1 MATSLEKIRNIGI
14 TAHIDAGK
22 TTTTERILHYTG
34 VSHKIGEV
42 HDGNTTTD
50 YMDQERER
58 GITITS
64 AAVTCEWK
72 DHRINIIDTPGH
84 IDFNIEVNRSLRV
97 LDGAV
102 FIIEG
107 VAGVQ
112 PQSETNWRLADR
124 YNVPRIIFINKLDRT
139 GADFY
144 RAFATLKDKLDIVAL
159 PLQLPIGIED
169 KFVGVV
175 DLIEMKAIVWE
186 GGDLGAKFHDEPI
199 PADLEE
205 QAKEYR
211 QLLLDT
217 AVGVDDKAM
226 EEYFENGDVSIETLK
241 RCIKIGT
248 ISGAFRPVLCGTAFK
263 NKGVQPLL
271 DAVLDYL
278 PSPIDVPGISVAAE
292 EGEEDGEFS
301 DRRRIKADPNAP
313 FAGLAFKII
322 NDKYGALTFVRVY
335 AGTLKS
341 GDTVMNTTKD
351 SRERIGRMFQMH
363 ADKRAE
369 IKEVSAG
376 DIAAFVGLKDTG
388 TGDTLASSEDPVVL
402 ERMAFPVPVIDIS
415 VEPKTKE
422 AVEKMTLGL
431 QKLAGED
438 PSLRLKTDQ
447 ESGQTILSGMGE
459 LHLEIIID
467 RLRREYGVDCN
478 IGAPQVAYRETITKP
493 HTEIYTHKKQSGGSG
508 QYAEVKVIFEPAER
522 NAGISFENKV
532 VGGSVPKEYIPAVE
546 KGIRVQAD
554 TGVLAGFPTVDFK
567 YSLVDGKY
575 HDVDSSALAF
585 EIAAK
590 ACFREGMK
598 KAGPIILEPIMD
610 VEVTTPQD
618 HVGDCV
624 GDLNR
629 RRGMIQSQDSSG
641 STILV
646 RAHVPL
652 KEMFGYISD
661 LRSMTKGRA
670 SFTMQFHHYD
680 PVPRNVADEIMKK
693 SAYRRRRRGALPPRP
708 PPRASPWTPLPR
720 KKGEA
725 ILCIALFFLERSVF
739 DHSQAYRTSKVG
751 VCRCVMCS

>member
-1 MATSLEKIRNIGI
+1 VTDTPLDKIRNIGI

-22 TTTTERILHYTG
+22 TTTTERILYYTG
-34 VSHKIGEV
+34 ESHKIGEV

-64 AAVTCEWK
+64 AAVTCNWK
-72 DHRINIIDTPGH
+72 DTRINIIDTPGH

-144 RAFATLKDKLDIVAL
+144 RAFDTLKEKLDIVAL

-169 KFVGVV
+169 KFLGVV
-175 DLIEMKAIVWE
+175 DLIEMKAIIWE
-186 GGDLGAKFHDEPI
+186 GGELGAKYHDEPI
-199 PADLEE
+199 PADL
-205 QAKEYR
+205 ADKAAEYR
-211 QLLLDT
+211 QELLDT
-217 AVGVDDKAM
+217 ALSVDEKAM

-241 RCIKIGT
+241 RCIKRGT
-248 ISGAFRPVLCGTAFK
+248 IDGTFRPVLCGTAFK

-271 DAVLDYL
+271 DAVIDYL
-278 PSPIDVPGISVAAE
+278 PSPVDVPGIAVALD
-292 EGEEDGEFS
+292 EGVDENEHP
-301 DRRRIKADPNAP
+301 DRRRIPANPKAP

-322 NDKYGALTFVRVY
+322 NDKYGTLTFVRVY
-335 AGTLKS
+335 AGTLKT

-351 SRERIGRMFQMH
+351 HKERIGRMFQMH

-369 IKEVSAG
+369 IKEVGAG

-388 TGDTLASSEDPVVL
+388 TGDTLASSDDPVIL

-415 VEPKTKE
+415 VEPRTKE

-447 ESGQTILSGMGE
+447 ETGQTILSGMGE

-478 IGAPQVAYRETITKP
+478 IGAPQVAYRETISKAW
-493 HTEIYTHKKQSGGSG
+493 TETYTHKKQSGGSG
-508 QYAEVKVIFEPAER
+508 QYAEVKIIFEPTER
-522 NAGISFENKV
+522 NSGVLFENKV

-546 KGIRVQAD
+546 KGIKVQAD

-567 YSLVDGKY
+567 YTLVDGKY

-598 KAGPIILEPIMD
+598 KASPIILEPIMD
-610 VEVTTPQD
+610 VEITTPQD
-618 HVGDCV
+618 HVGDVV

-629 RRGMIQSQDSSG
+629 RRGQIQNQESSG
-641 STILV
+641 STIIV
-646 RAHVPL
+646 RAQAPL
-652 KEMFGYISD
+652 KEMFGYISH

-680 PVPRNVADEIMKK
+680 PVPRNIADEIMAK
-693 SAYRRRRRGALPPRP
+693 SA
-708 PPRASPWTPLPR
+708 
-720 KKGEA
+720 
-725 ILCIALFFLERSVF
+725 
-739 DHSQAYRTSKVG
+739 
-751 VCRCVMCS
+751 

>member
-1 MATSLEKIRNIGI
+1 MSSMSLDKIRNIGI

-22 TTTTERILHYTG
+22 TTTTERILYYTG

-50 YMDQERER
+50 YMEQERER

-64 AAVTCEWK
+64 AAVTCEWQN
-72 DHRINIIDTPGH
+72 HRINIIDTPGH

-97 LDGAV
+97 LDGAI

-144 RAFATLKDKLDIVAL
+144 RAFATLKEKLDIVAL

-169 KFVGVV
+169 QFLGVV
-175 DLIEMKAIVWE
+175 DLVEMKAIIWE
-186 GGDLGAKFHDEPI
+186 GGELGAKYHYEDI
-199 PADLEE
+199 PEDLKAAAAEH
-205 QAKEYR
+205 R
-211 QLLLDT
+211 QTLLDT
-217 AVGVDDKAM
+217 AVSVDEKAM
-226 EEYFENGDVSIETLK
+226 EESFENGDVTIETLK
-241 RCIKIGT
+241 RCIKRGT
-248 ISGAFRPVLCGTAFK
+248 IDGDFRPVLCGTAFK

-271 DAVLDYL
+271 DAVIDYL
-278 PSPIDVPGISVAAE
+278 PSPIDVPGIAVALD
-292 EGEEDGEFS
+292 EGVDESEHPE
-301 DRRRIKADPNAP
+301 RRRIKADPKAP

-322 NDKYGALTFVRVY
+322 NDKFGTLTFVRVY

-351 SRERIGRMFQMH
+351 HRERIGRMFQMH
-363 ADKRAE
+363 ADKREA
-369 IKEVSAG
+369 ITEVEAG

-388 TGDTLASSEDPVVL
+388 TGDTLASADRPVIL

-415 VEPKTKE
+415 VEPRTKE

-438 PSLRLKTDQ
+438 PSLRLRTDQ
-447 ESGQTILSGMGE
+447 ETGQTILSGMGE

-467 RLRREYGVDCN
+467 RLRREYGVEAN
-478 IGAPQVAYRETITKP
+478 IGAPQVAYRETISKA
-493 HTEIYTHKKQSGGSG
+493 HTETYTHKKQSGGSG
-508 QYAEVKVIFEPAER
+508 QYAEVKINFEPLER
-522 NAGISFENKV
+522 NSGVVFENKV
-532 VGGSVPKEYIPAVE
+532 VGGTVPKEYIPAVE

-567 YSLVDGKY
+567 YVLVDGKY

-610 VEVTTPQD
+610 VEITTPQD
-618 HVGDCV
+618 HVGDVV

-629 RRGMIQSQDSSG
+629 RRGTIQNQESSG
-641 STILV
+641 STVIV

-670 SFTMQFHHYD
+670 SFTMQFNHYE
-680 PVPRNVADEIMKK
+680 PVPRNIAEEIMAKT
-693 SAYRRRRRGALPPRP
+693 A
-708 PPRASPWTPLPR
+708 
-720 KKGEA
+720 
-725 ILCIALFFLERSVF
+725 
-739 DHSQAYRTSKVG
+739 
-751 VCRCVMCS
+751 

>member
-1 MATSLEKIRNIGI
+1 VSTMPLDRIRNIGI

-22 TTTTERILHYTG
+22 TTTTERILYYTG

-64 AAVTCEWK
+64 AAVTCQWK
-72 DHRINIIDTPGH
+72 DNRINIIDTPGH

-124 YNVPRIIFINKLDRT
+124 YKVPRIIFINKLDRT
-139 GADFY
+139 GADFF
-144 RAFATLKDKLDIVAL
+144 RAFATLKEKLDIVAL
-159 PLQLPIGIED
+159 PLQLPVGTED
-169 KFVGVV
+169 QFLGVV
-175 DLIEMKAIVWE
+175 DLVEMKAIIWE
-186 GGDLGAKFHDEPI
+186 GGELGAKYHYEDI
-199 PADLEE
+199 PADMAELAAEH
-205 QAKEYR
+205 R
-211 QLLLDT
+211 QTLLDT
-217 AVGVDDKAM
+217 ALSVDEQAM
-226 EEYFENGDVSIETLK
+226 EEYFDKGDVAIETLK
-241 RCIKIGT
+241 RCIKRGT
-248 ISGAFRPVLCGTAFK
+248 IDGTFRPVLCGTAFK

-271 DAVLDYL
+271 DAVIDYL
-278 PSPIDVPGISVAAE
+278 PSPIDVPGIAVALE
-292 EGEEDGEFS
+292 EGEEDG
-301 DRRRIKADPNAP
+301 DNPNRRRIPADPKAP

-322 NDKYGALTFVRVY
+322 NDKYGTLTFVRVY

-341 GDTVMNTTKD
+341 GDTVQNTTKGH
-351 SRERIGRMFQMH
+351 RERIGRMFQMH

-369 IKEVSAG
+369 IKEVEAG

-388 TGDTLASSEDPVVL
+388 TGDTLASSDDPIVL

-415 VEPKTKE
+415 VEPRTKE

-438 PSLRLKTDQ
+438 PSLRLRTDQ
-447 ESGQTILSGMGE
+447 ETGQTILSGMGE

-478 IGAPQVAYRETITKP
+478 IGAPQVAYRETISRSY
-493 HTEIYTHKKQSGGSG
+493 TETYTHKKQTGGSG
-508 QYAEVKVIFEPAER
+508 QYAEVKIVFEPMER
-522 NAGISFENKV
+522 NAGIVFENKV
-532 VGGSVPKEYIPAVE
+532 VGGSVPREYIPAVE

-567 YSLVDGKY
+567 YTLIDGKY

-590 ACFREGMK
+590 AAFREGMK
-598 KAGPIILEPIMD
+598 SAGPIILEPIMD

-618 HVGDCV
+618 HVGDVV

-629 RRGMIQSQDSSG
+629 RRGMIQNQESSG
-641 STILV
+641 STVIV

-652 KEMFGYISD
+652 KEMFGYISH

-680 PVPRNVADEIMKK
+680 PVPRNIADEIMAK
-693 SAYRRRRRGALPPRP
+693 SA
-708 PPRASPWTPLPR
+708 
-720 KKGEA
+720 
-725 ILCIALFFLERSVF
+725 
-739 DHSQAYRTSKVG
+739 
-751 VCRCVMCS
+751 

>member
-1 MATSLEKIRNIGI
+1 MSANPLALIRNIGI

-22 TTTTERILHYTG
+22 TTTTERILYYTG
-34 VSHKIGEV
+34 MSHRIGEV

-144 RAFATLKDKLDIVAL
+144 RAFDTLKEKLDIIAL
-159 PLQLPIGIED
+159 PLQLPIGEED
-169 KFVGVV
+169 KFIGII

-186 GGDLGAKFHDEPI
+186 GGELGAKFHDEPI
-199 PADLEE
+199 PAELADK
-205 QAKEYR
+205 AADYR

-217 AVGVDDKAM
+217 ALSVDDAGM
-226 EEYFENGDVSIETLK
+226 EEYFEKGDVEVATLK
-241 RCIKIGT
+241 RAIKTGT

-278 PSPIDVPGISVAAE
+278 PSPIDVPGIAVAAE
-292 EGEEDGEFS
+292 EGQDEQDLTG
-301 DRRRIKADPNAP
+301 RRRIKADPTAP
-313 FAGLAFKII
+313 FSGLAFKII

-335 AGTLKS
+335 SGTLKS
-341 GDTVMNTTKD
+341 GDTVLNTT
-351 SRERIGRMFQMH
+351 REGKERVGRMFQMH

-369 IKEVSAG
+369 IKEVHAG

-388 TGDTLASSEDPVVL
+388 TGDTLASADDPVVL

-415 VEPKTKE
+415 VEPKTKDS
-422 AVEKMTLGL
+422 VEKMTLGL

-467 RLRREYGVDCN
+467 RLRREYGVEAN
-478 IGAPQVAYRETITKP
+478 IGAPQVAYRETISKP
-493 HTEIYTHKKQSGGSG
+493 HTEVYTHKKQSGGSG
-508 QYAEVKVIFEPAER
+508 QYAEVKIIFEPLDR
-522 NAGISFENKV
+522 NGGVVFENKV

-546 KGIRVQAD
+546 KGIRMQCE
-554 TGVLAGFPTVDFK
+554 TGVLAGFQTVDFK
-567 YSLVDGKY
+567 YTLVDGKY

-590 ACFREGMK
+590 ACFRDGMK
-598 KAGPIILEPIMD
+598 KASPIILEPIMD
-610 VEVTTPQD
+610 VEVTTPND
-618 HVGDCV
+618 HVGDVV

-629 RRGMIQSQDSSG
+629 RRGQIQTQETAG
-641 STILV
+641 STIMV

-680 PVPRNVADEIMKK
+680 PVPRNIADEIMAK
-693 SAYRRRRRGALPPRP
+693 SA
-708 PPRASPWTPLPR
+708 
-720 KKGEA
+720 
-725 ILCIALFFLERSVF
+725 
-739 DHSQAYRTSKVG
+739 
-751 VCRCVMCS
+751 

>member
-1 MATSLEKIRNIGI
+1 VTSLDKIRNIGI

-22 TTTTERILHYTG
+22 TTTTERILYYTG
-34 VSHKIGEV
+34 MSHRIGEV

-72 DHRINIIDTPGH
+72 EHQINIIDTPGH

-139 GADFY
+139 GADFF
-144 RAFATLKDKLDIVAL
+144 RAFDTLKEKLDIIAV

-169 KFVGVV
+169 KFIGVV
-175 DLIEMKAIVWE
+175 DLVEMKAIVWE
-186 GGDLGAKFHDEPI
+186 GGELGALYHDEPI
-199 PADLEE
+199 PEDLAA
-205 QAKEYR
+205 QAAEYR

-217 AVGVDDKAM
+217 ALSVDTEAM
-226 EEYFENGDVSIETLK
+226 EEYFEKGDVDVATLK
-241 RCIKIGT
+241 RCIKAGT

-278 PSPIDVPGISVAAE
+278 PSPIDVPGIKVAAE
-292 EGEEDGEFS
+292 EGEDETAS
-301 DRRRIKADPNAP
+301 ANRRVIRADPNGK

-322 NDKYGALTFVRVY
+322 NDKYGTLTFVRVY

-341 GDTVMNTTKD
+341 GDTVQNTTKD
-351 SRERIGRMFQMH
+351 HRERIGRMFQMH
-363 ADKRAE
+363 ADKRQ
-369 IKEVSAG
+369 EVKQVTAG
-376 DIAAFVGLKDTG
+376 DIVAFVGLKDTG
-388 TGDTLASSEDPVVL
+388 TGDTLASADDPVIL

-415 VEPKTKE
+415 VEPRTKE

-431 QKLAGED
+431 QKLASED
-438 PSLRLKTDQ
+438 PSLRLRSDQ

-467 RLRREYGVDCN
+467 RLRREYGVEAN
-478 IGAPQVAYRETITKP
+478 IGAPQVAYRETISKT
-493 HTEIYTHKKQSGGSG
+493 HTEIYTHKKQTGGSG
-508 QYAEVKVIFEPAER
+508 QYAEVKITFSPMER
-522 NAGISFENKV
+522 NGGVVFENSV
-532 VGGSVPKEYIPAVE
+532 AGGSVPREYIPAVE
-546 KGIRVQAD
+546 KGIRVQAE

-567 YSLVDGKY
+567 YTLTDGKY

-598 KAGPIILEPIMD
+598 KASPIILEPIMD

-618 HVGDCV
+618 HVGDVV

-629 RRGMIQSQDSSG
+629 RRGMIQNQDSSG
-641 STILV
+641 STIIV

-680 PVPRNVADEIMKK
+680 PVPRNIADEIMAK
-693 SAYRRRRRGALPPRP
+693 SA
-708 PPRASPWTPLPR
+708 
-720 KKGEA
+720 
-725 ILCIALFFLERSVF
+725 
-739 DHSQAYRTSKVG
+739 
-751 VCRCVMCS
+751 

>member
-1 MATSLEKIRNIGI
+1 LY
-14 TAHIDAGK
+14 
-22 TTTTERILHYTG
+22 YTG

-72 DHRINIIDTPGH
+72 DTRINIIDTPGH

-97 LDGAV
+97 LDGAI

-124 YNVPRIIFINKLDRT
+124 YNVPRVIFINKLDRT

-144 RAFATLKDKLDIVAL
+144 RAYDTLKEKLDIVAL
-159 PLQLPIGIED
+159 ALQLPIGVED
-169 KFVGVV
+169 QFLGVV
-175 DLIEMKAIVWE
+175 DLVEMKAIIWE
-186 GGDLGAKFHDEPI
+186 GGELGAKYHYEDI
-199 PADLEE
+199 PADM
-205 QAKEYR
+205 ADKVAEYR
-211 QLLLDT
+211 QTLLDT
-217 AVGVDDKAM
+217 ALSVDEQAM
-226 EEYFENGDVSIETLK
+226 EEYFDKGDVSIETMK
-241 RCIKIGT
+241 RCIKRGT
-248 ISGAFRPVLCGTAFK
+248 IDGTFRPVLCGTAFK

-271 DAVLDYL
+271 DAVIDYL
-278 PSPIDVPGISVAAE
+278 PSPIDVPGIAVAVE
-292 EGEEDGEFS
+292 EGDDETTIAN
-301 DRRRIKADPNAP
+301 RRRIKADPNAP

-322 NDKYGALTFVRVY
+322 NDKFGALTFVRVY

-341 GDTVMNTTKD
+341 GDTVMNTTKGH
-351 SRERIGRMFQMH
+351 RERIGRMFQMH
-363 ADKRAE
+363 ADKREA
-369 IKEVSAG
+369 ITEVEAG

-388 TGDTLASSEDPVVL
+388 TGDTLASADDQVVL

-415 VEPKTKE
+415 VEPRTKE

-447 ESGQTILSGMGE
+447 ETGQTILSGMGE

-467 RLRREYGVDCN
+467 RLRREYGVDCD
-478 IGAPQVAYRETITKP
+478 IGAPQVAYRETISKT
-493 HTEIYTHKKQSGGSG
+493 HTETYTHKKQSGGSG
-508 QYAEVKVIFEPAER
+508 QYAEVKIIFTPQER
-522 NAGISFENKV
+522 NGGVLFENKV

-546 KGIRVQAD
+546 KGIKVQAD

-567 YSLVDGKY
+567 YTLVDGKY

-598 KAGPIILEPIMD
+598 LAGPIILEPIMD

-618 HVGDCV
+618 HVGDVV

-629 RRGMIQSQDSSG
+629 RRGQIQNQESSG
-641 STILV
+641 STVIV
-646 RAHVPL
+646 RAHAPL
-652 KEMFGYISD
+652 KEMFGYISH

-680 PVPRNVADEIMKK
+680 PVPRNVAEEIMKK
-693 SAYRRRRRGALPPRP
+693 SA
-708 PPRASPWTPLPR
+708 
-720 KKGEA
+720 
-725 ILCIALFFLERSVF
+725 
-739 DHSQAYRTSKVG
+739 
-751 VCRCVMCS
+751 

>member
-1 MATSLEKIRNIGI
+1 MSVTPLDRIRNIGI

-22 TTTTERILHYTG
+22 TTTTERILYYTG
-34 VSHKIGEV
+34 ESHKIGEV

-50 YMDQERER
+50 YMEQERER

-64 AAVTCEWK
+64 AAVTCQWK
-72 DHRINIIDTPGH
+72 ENRINIIDTPGH

-124 YNVPRIIFINKLDRT
+124 YKVPRIIFINKLDRT

-144 RAFATLKDKLDIVAL
+144 RAFATLKEKLDIVAL
-159 PLQLPIGIED
+159 PLQLPIGVED
-169 KFVGVV
+169 GFLGVV
-175 DLIEMKAIVWE
+175 DLVEMKAIIWE
-186 GGDLGAKFHDEPI
+186 GGELGAKYHYEDI
-199 PADLEE
+199 PEDMAELVAEH
-205 QAKEYR
+205 R
-211 QLLLDT
+211 QTLLDT
-217 AVGVDDKAM
+217 ALSVDNAAM
-226 EEYFENGDVSIETLK
+226 EEYFDKGDVAIETLK
-241 RCIKIGT
+241 RSIKRGT
-248 ISGAFRPVLCGTAFK
+248 IDGAFRPVLCGTAFK

-271 DAVLDYL
+271 DAVIDYL
-278 PSPIDVPGISVAAE
+278 PSPIDVPGIAVALE
-292 EGEEDGEFS
+292 EGEEDG
-301 DRRRIKADPNAP
+301 DNPNRRRIPADPKAP

-322 NDKYGALTFVRVY
+322 NDKYGTLTFVRVY

-341 GDTVMNTTKD
+341 GDMVMNTTKGH
-351 SRERIGRMFQMH
+351 RERIGRMFQMH

-369 IKEVSAG
+369 IKEVEAG

-388 TGDTLASSEDPVVL
+388 TGDTLASADDPVIL

-415 VEPKTKE
+415 VEPRTKE

-438 PSLRLKTDQ
+438 PSLRLRTDQ
-447 ESGQTILSGMGE
+447 ETGQTILSGMGE

-478 IGAPQVAYRETITKP
+478 IGAPQVAYRETISKT
-493 HTEIYTHKKQSGGSG
+493 HTETYTHKKQSGGSG
-508 QYAEVKVIFEPAER
+508 QYAEVKIIFEPLER
-522 NAGISFENKV
+522 NAGIVFENKV

-567 YSLVDGKY
+567 YTLIDGKY
-575 HDVDSSALAF
+575 HDVNLSALAF

-590 ACFREGMK
+590 ACFRDGMK
-598 KAGPIILEPIMD
+598 NATPIILEPIMD

-618 HVGDCV
+618 HVGDVV

-629 RRGMIQSQDSSG
+629 RRGMIQNQESSG
-641 STILV
+641 STVIV

-652 KEMFGYISD
+652 KEMFGYISH

-693 SAYRRRRRGALPPRP
+693 SA
-708 PPRASPWTPLPR
+708 
-720 KKGEA
+720 
-725 ILCIALFFLERSVF
+725 
-739 DHSQAYRTSKVG
+739 
-751 VCRCVMCS
+751 

>member
-1 MATSLEKIRNIGI
+1 VSVTPLDRIRNIGI

-22 TTTTERILHYTG
+22 TTTTERILYYTG

-50 YMDQERER
+50 YMEQERER

-72 DHRINIIDTPGH
+72 DVRINIIDTPGH

-97 LDGAV
+97 LDGAI

-144 RAFATLKDKLDIVAL
+144 RAFDTLKEKLDIVAL
-159 PLQLPIGIED
+159 PLQLPIGMED
-169 KFVGVV
+169 QFLGVV
-175 DLIEMKAIVWE
+175 DLVEMKAIIWE
-186 GGDLGAKFHDEPI
+186 GGELGAKYHYEDI
-199 PADLEE
+199 PADLADKAAEH
-205 QAKEYR
+205 R
-211 QLLLDT
+211 QTLLDT
-217 AVGVDDKAM
+217 ALSVDEQAM
-226 EEYFENGDVSIETLK
+226 EEYFDKGDVSIETMK
-241 RCIKIGT
+241 RCIKRGT
-248 ISGAFRPVLCGTAFK
+248 IDGTFRPVLCGTAFK

-271 DAVLDYL
+271 DAVIDYL
-278 PSPIDVPGISVAAE
+278 PSPIDVAGIAVAVE
-292 EGEEDGEFS
+292 EGDDETTIAN
-301 DRRRIKADPNAP
+301 RRRIKADPKAP

-322 NDKYGALTFVRVY
+322 NDKFGALTFVRVY

-341 GDTVMNTTKD
+341 GDTVMNTTKGH
-351 SRERIGRMFQMH
+351 RERIGRMFQMH
-363 ADKRAE
+363 ADKREA
-369 IKEVSAG
+369 ITEVEAG

-388 TGDTLASSEDPVVL
+388 TGDTLASADDQVIL

-415 VEPKTKE
+415 VEPRTKE

-447 ESGQTILSGMGE
+447 ETGQTILSGMGE

-467 RLRREYGVDCN
+467 RLRREYGVDCD
-478 IGAPQVAYRETITKP
+478 IGAPQVAYRETISKT

-508 QYAEVKVIFEPAER
+508 QYAEVKIIFAPQER
-522 NAGISFENKV
+522 NAGVLFENKV

-546 KGIRVQAD
+546 KGIKVQAD

-567 YSLVDGKY
+567 YTLVDGKY

-598 KAGPIILEPIMD
+598 LAGPIILEPIMD

-618 HVGDCV
+618 HVGDVV

-629 RRGMIQSQDSSG
+629 RRGQIQNQESSG
-641 STILV
+641 STVIV
-646 RAHVPL
+646 RAHAPL
-652 KEMFGYISD
+652 KEMFGYISH

-680 PVPRNVADEIMKK
+680 PVPRNVAEEIMKK
-693 SAYRRRRRGALPPRP
+693 SA
-708 PPRASPWTPLPR
+708 
-720 KKGEA
+720 
-725 ILCIALFFLERSVF
+725 
-739 DHSQAYRTSKVG
+739 
-751 VCRCVMCS
+751 

>member
-1 MATSLEKIRNIGI
+1 MTDTPLDRIRNIGI

-22 TTTTERILHYTG
+22 TTTTERILYYTG

-72 DHRINIIDTPGH
+72 DTRINIIDTPGH

-124 YNVPRIIFINKLDRT
+124 YKVPRIIFINKLDRT

-144 RAFATLKDKLDIVAL
+144 RAFATLKEKLDIVAL

-169 KFVGVV
+169 KFLGVV
-175 DLIEMKAIVWE
+175 DLVEMKAIIWE
-186 GGDLGAKFHDEPI
+186 GGELGAKFHDEPI
-199 PADLEE
+199 PEDMLEM
-205 QAKEYR
+205 AKEHR
-211 QLLLDT
+211 QTLLDT
-217 AVGVDDKAM
+217 ALAVDDAGM
-226 EEYFENGDVSIETLK
+226 EEYFEHGDVSVETLK
-241 RCIKIGT
+241 RAIKRGSIDGT
-248 ISGAFRPVLCGTAFK
+248 FRPVLCGTAFK

-271 DAVLDYL
+271 DAVIDYL
-278 PSPIDVPGISVAAE
+278 PSPVDVPGIAVALD
-292 EGEEDGEFS
+292 EGVDENEHP
-301 DRRRIKADPNAP
+301 DRRRIPANPKAP

-322 NDKYGALTFVRVY
+322 NDKYGTLTFVRVY
-335 AGTLKS
+335 AGTLKT

-351 SRERIGRMFQMH
+351 HKERIGRMFQMH

-369 IKEVSAG
+369 IKEVGAG

-388 TGDTLASSEDPVVL
+388 TGDTLASSDDPVIL

-415 VEPKTKE
+415 VEPRTKE

-447 ESGQTILSGMGE
+447 ETGQTILSGMGE

-478 IGAPQVAYRETITKP
+478 IGAPQVAYRETISKAW
-493 HTEIYTHKKQSGGSG
+493 TETYTHKKQSGGSG
-508 QYAEVKVIFEPAER
+508 QYAEVKIIFEPVER
-522 NAGISFENKV
+522 NAGVSFENKV

-567 YSLVDGKY
+567 YTLVDGKY

-598 KAGPIILEPIMD
+598 KASPIILEPIMD
-610 VEVTTPQD
+610 VEITTPQD
-618 HVGDCV
+618 HVGDVV

-629 RRGMIQSQDSSG
+629 RRGQIQNQESSG
-641 STILV
+641 STIIV
-646 RAHVPL
+646 RAQAPL
-652 KEMFGYISD
+652 KEMFGYISH

-680 PVPRNVADEIMKK
+680 PVPRNVAEEIMKK
-693 SAYRRRRRGALPPRP
+693 SA
-708 PPRASPWTPLPR
+708 
-720 KKGEA
+720 
-725 ILCIALFFLERSVF
+725 
-739 DHSQAYRTSKVG
+739 
-751 VCRCVMCS
+751 

>member
-1 MATSLEKIRNIGI
+1 VSGTPLERIRNIGI

-22 TTTTERILHYTG
+22 TTVTERILYYTG
-34 VSHKIGEV
+34 MSHKIGEV

-72 DHRINIIDTPGH
+72 EHRINIIDTPGH

-139 GADFY
+139 GGDFF
-144 RAFATLKDKLDIVAL
+144 RAFDTLKEKLDIVAL
-159 PLQLPIGIED
+159 ALQLPIGIED
-169 KFVGVV
+169 GFLGVV
-175 DLIEMKAIVWE
+175 DLVEMKAIIWE
-186 GGDLGAKFHDEPI
+186 GGELGARYRVEEI
-199 PADLEE
+199 PENLLQ

-211 QLLLDT
+211 QILLDT
-217 AVGVDDKAM
+217 ALSIDNAAM
-226 EEYFENGDVSIETLK
+226 EEYFEHGDVAIATLK
-241 RCIKIGT
+241 RCIKAGT

-278 PSPIDVPGISVAAE
+278 PSPVDVPGISIAAG
-292 EGEEDGEFS
+292 EGEVDS
-301 DRRRIKADPNAP
+301 DDNDRRRIKADAKAP

-322 NDKYGALTFVRVY
+322 NDKYGTLTFVRVY

-341 GDTVMNTTKD
+341 GDTVLNTTREH
-351 SRERIGRMFQMH
+351 RERVGRMFQMH

-369 IKEVSAG
+369 IKEVMAG

-388 TGDTLASSEDPVVL
+388 TGDTLASSDDPVVL

-415 VEPKTKE
+415 VEPKTKDS
-422 AVEKMTLGL
+422 VDKMTMGL

-438 PSLRLKTDQ
+438 PSLRLRTDQ

-467 RLRREYGVDCN
+467 RLRREYGVEAN
-478 IGAPQVAYRETITKP
+478 IGAPQVAYRETISKA
-493 HTEIYTHKKQSGGSG
+493 HTEIYTHKKQTGGSG
-508 QYAEVKVIFEPAER
+508 QYAEVKIVFAPLER
-522 NAGISFENKV
+522 NSGVVFENKV
-532 VGGSVPKEYIPAVE
+532 VGGAVPKEYIPAVE
-546 KGIRVQAD
+546 KGIKAQAD

-567 YSLVDGKY
+567 YTLIDGKY

-598 KAGPIILEPIMD
+598 KAGPIILEPVMD

-618 HVGDCV
+618 HVGDVV

-629 RRGMIQSQDSSG
+629 RRGMIQNQESAG
-641 STILV
+641 STIIV

-670 SFTMQFHHYD
+670 SFTMQFNHYE
-680 PVPRNVADEIMKK
+680 PVPRNIADDIMAK
-693 SAYRRRRRGALPPRP
+693 SA
-708 PPRASPWTPLPR
+708 
-720 KKGEA
+720 
-725 ILCIALFFLERSVF
+725 
-739 DHSQAYRTSKVG
+739 
-751 VCRCVMCS
+751 

>member
-1 MATSLEKIRNIGI
+1 MSATPLEKIRNIGI

-22 TTTTERILHYTG
+22 TTTTERILYYTG
-34 VSHKIGEV
+34 MSHKIGEV
-42 HDGNTTTD
+42 HEGTTTTD
-50 YMDQERER
+50 YMEQERER

-64 AAVTCEWK
+64 ATVTCEWNGY
-72 DHRINIIDTPGH
+72 RINIIDTPGH

-124 YNVPRIIFINKLDRT
+124 YNVPRVIFINKLDRT

-144 RAFATLKDKLDIVAL
+144 RAVGTLKERLDIVAL

-175 DLIEMKAIVWE
+175 DLVEMKGLVWE
-186 GGDLGAKFHDEPI
+186 GGELGAKYHDVPI
-199 PADLEE
+199 PPELAE
-205 QAKEYR
+205 QAREYR

-217 AVGVDDKAM
+217 ALSVDDAAM
-226 EEYFENGDVSIETLK
+226 EEYFEHGDVATATLK
-241 RCIKIGT
+241 RCIKAGT
-248 ISGAFRPVLCGTAFK
+248 IAGTFRPVLCGTAFK

-271 DAVLDYL
+271 DAVVDYL
-278 PSPIDVPGISVAAE
+278 PSPLDVPGIKVAAA
-292 EGEEDGEFS
+292 EGEDEFAE
-301 DRRRIKADPNAP
+301 RRRIKADPNAP

-322 NDKYGALTFVRVY
+322 NDKYGTLTFVRIY
-335 AGTLKS
+335 AGTLRT
-341 GDTVMNTTKD
+341 GDMVLNTTREH
-351 SRERIGRMFQMH
+351 RERIGRMFQMH

-369 IKEVSAG
+369 IKEVFAG
-376 DIAAFVGLKDTG
+376 DIAAFVGLKDTA
-388 TGDTLASSEDPVVL
+388 TGDTLASPRDPVVL

-415 VEPKTKE
+415 VEPRTKE
-422 AVEKMTLGL
+422 AIEKMTLGL

-438 PSLRLKTDQ
+438 PSLHLRTDPD
-447 ESGQTILSGMGE
+447 SGQTILSGMGE

-467 RLRREYGVDCN
+467 RLRREYGVEAN
-478 IGAPQVAYRETITKP
+478 IGEPQVAYRETISRA
-493 HTEIYTHKKQSGGSG
+493 HTETYTHRKQTGGAG
-508 QYAEVKVIFEPAER
+508 QYAEVKLAFEPVER
-522 NAGISFENKV
+522 NGGIVFENKV
-532 VGGSVPKEYIPAVE
+532 IGGAIPREYIPAVE
-546 KGIRVQAD
+546 KGIRAQAT

-567 YSLVDGKY
+567 FSLLDGKY

-590 ACFREGMK
+590 AAFRDGMK
-598 KAGPIILEPIMD
+598 KAAPIILEPIMD

-618 HVGDCV
+618 HVGDVV

-629 RRGMIQSQDSSG
+629 RRGTVQTQDSSG
-641 STILV
+641 STIIV

-680 PVPRNVADEIMKK
+680 PVPRAIADEIMAK
-693 SAYRRRRRGALPPRP
+693 SA
-708 PPRASPWTPLPR
+708 
-720 KKGEA
+720 
-725 ILCIALFFLERSVF
+725 
-739 DHSQAYRTSKVG
+739 
-751 VCRCVMCS
+751 

>member
-467 RLRREYGVDCN
+467 RLRREYGVDCT

-693 SAYRRRRRGALPPRP
+693 SA
-708 PPRASPWTPLPR
+708 
-720 KKGEA
+720 
-725 ILCIALFFLERSVF
+725 
-739 DHSQAYRTSKVG
+739 
-751 VCRCVMCS
+751 

>member
-1 MATSLEKIRNIGI
+1 VTSTQPLGLIRNIGI

-22 TTTTERILHYTG
+22 TTTTERILYYTG

-50 YMDQERER
+50 YMEQERER

-72 DHRINIIDTPGH
+72 GHRINIIDTPGH

-97 LDGAV
+97 LDGAI

-139 GADFY
+139 GADFF
-144 RAFATLKDKLDIVAL
+144 RAFDTLKEKLDIVAL
-159 PLQLPIGIED
+159 PLQLPIGIEET
-169 KFVGVV
+169 FVGVV
-175 DLIEMKAIVWE
+175 DLVEMKAIIWE
-186 GGDLGAKFHDEPI
+186 GGELGAAFHDAPI
-199 PADLEE
+199 PAELAEK
-205 QAKEYR
+205 AAAYR
-211 QLLLDT
+211 EALLDT
-217 AVGVDDKAM
+217 ALSVDTVAM
-226 EEYFENGDVSIETLK
+226 EEYFEKGDVSVETLK
-241 RCIKIGT
+241 RCIKQGA

-278 PSPIDVPGISVAAE
+278 PSPIDVPGIKVAAE
-292 EGEEDGEFS
+292 EGEEDTPEALAK
-301 DRRRIKADPNAP
+301 RRVIPANPNAP

-322 NDKYGALTFVRVY
+322 NDKYGTLTFVRVY
-335 AGTLKS
+335 SGVLKS
-341 GDTVMNTTKD
+341 GDTVMNTTKGH
-351 SRERIGRMFQMH
+351 RERIGRMFQMH

-369 IKEVSAG
+369 IKEVTAG

-388 TGDTLASSEDPVVL
+388 TGDTLAAAEDQVVL

-422 AVEKMTLGL
+422 GVEKMTLGL

-447 ESGQTILSGMGE
+447 ETGQTILSGMGE

-467 RLRREYGVDCN
+467 RLKREYGVDAN
-478 IGAPQVAYRETITKP
+478 IGAPQVAYRETISRA
-493 HTEIYTHKKQSGGSG
+493 HTETYTHKKQSGGSG
-508 QYAEVKVIFEPAER
+508 QYAEVKIIFEPQER
-522 NAGISFENKV
+522 NQGVLFENKV
-532 VGGSVPKEYIPAVE
+532 VGGAIPKEYIPAVE

-554 TGVLAGFPTVDFK
+554 TGVLAGFQTVDFK
-567 YSLVDGKY
+567 YILVDGKY

-610 VEVTTPQD
+610 VEVTTPND
-618 HVGDCV
+618 HVGDVV

-629 RRGMIQSQDSSG
+629 RRGMIQNQESSG
-641 STILV
+641 STVIV

-652 KEMFGYISD
+652 KEMFGYISH

-680 PVPRNVADEIMKK
+680 PVPRNVADEIMAK
-693 SAYRRRRRGALPPRP
+693 SA
-708 PPRASPWTPLPR
+708 
-720 KKGEA
+720 
-725 ILCIALFFLERSVF
+725 
-739 DHSQAYRTSKVG
+739 
-751 VCRCVMCS
+751 

>member
-1 MATSLEKIRNIGI
+1 MSDTVPNPLARLRNIGI

-22 TTTTERILHYTG
+22 TTTTERILYYTG
-34 VSHKIGEV
+34 VSHRIGEV

-50 YMDQERER
+50 YMEQERER

-144 RAFATLKDKLDIVAL
+144 RAFDTLKEKLDIIAL

-169 KFVGVV
+169 QFIGVV
-175 DLIEMKAIVWE
+175 DLVEMKAIVWE
-186 GGDLGAKFHDEPI
+186 GGELGAKFHDEEI
-199 PADLEE
+199 PADMAEKAAE
-205 QAKEYR
+205 AR
-211 QLLLDT
+211 VLLLDT
-217 AVGVDDKAM
+217 ALSVDTVAM
-226 EEYFENGDVSIETLK
+226 EEYFDKGDVSVETLK
-241 RCIKIGT
+241 RCIKLGT

-271 DAVLDYL
+271 DGVLDYL
-278 PSPIDVPGISVAAE
+278 PSPIDVPGIKVAAE
-292 EGEEDGEFS
+292 EDDAPDKVMRVIPANS
-301 DRRRIKADPNAP
+301 SAP

-322 NDKYGALTFVRVY
+322 NDKYGTLTFVRVY

-351 SRERIGRMFQMH
+351 HKERIGRMFQMH

-369 IKEVSAG
+369 IKEVHAG

-388 TGDTLASSEDPVVL
+388 TGDTLASADDPVIL
-402 ERMAFPVPVIDIS
+402 ERMSFPIPVIDIS
-415 VEPKTKE
+415 VEPKTKDG
-422 AVEKMTLGL
+422 VEKMTLGL

-467 RLRREYGVDCN
+467 RLRREYGVEAN
-478 IGAPQVAYRETITKP
+478 IGAPQVAYRETISKS
-493 HTEIYTHKKQSGGSG
+493 HTETYTHKKQTGGSG
-508 QYAEVKVIFEPAER
+508 QYAEVKILFEPQER
-522 NAGISFENKV
+522 NAGVLFENKV
-532 VGGSVPKEYIPAVE
+532 VGGTVPKEYIPAVE
-546 KGIRVQAD
+546 KGIRNQAD

-598 KAGPIILEPIMD
+598 RAAPIILEPIME

-618 HVGDCV
+618 HVGDVV

-629 RRGMIQSQDSSG
+629 RRGTIQSQESSG
-641 STILV
+641 STVIV
-646 RAHVPL
+646 RGHVPL
-652 KEMFGYISD
+652 KEMFGYINQ
-661 LRSMTKGRA
+661 LRGMTKGRA

-680 PVPRNVADEIMKK
+680 PVPRNIADEIMAK
-693 SAYRRRRRGALPPRP
+693 SA
-708 PPRASPWTPLPR
+708 
-720 KKGEA
+720 
-725 ILCIALFFLERSVF
+725 
-739 DHSQAYRTSKVG
+739 
-751 VCRCVMCS
+751 

>member
-1 MATSLEKIRNIGI
+1 MEAFPVSATLSGTAALANIRNIGI

-22 TTTTERILHYTG
+22 TTTTERILYYTG
-34 VSHKIGEV
+34 QSHRIGEV

-50 YMDQERER
+50 YMEQEKER

-64 AAVTCEWK
+64 AAVTCEW
-72 DHRINIIDTPGH
+72 DGYRINIIDTPGH

-144 RAFATLKDKLDIVAL
+144 RAFDTLKEKLDIIAL

-169 KFVGVV
+169 TFIGVV
-175 DLIEMKAIVWE
+175 DLVEMKAIVWE
-186 GGDLGAKFHDEPI
+186 GGELGAKFHDAPI
-199 PADLEE
+199 PDDLKEK
-205 QAKEYR
+205 AAEYR

-217 AVGVDDKAM
+217 ALSVDDAGM
-226 EEYFENGDVSIETLK
+226 EEYFEKGDVSVETLK
-241 RCIKIGT
+241 RAIKTGT

-271 DAVLDYL
+271 DGVVDYL
-278 PSPIDVPGISVAAE
+278 PSPIDVPGIAVAAE
-292 EGEEDGEFS
+292 EGDAEDLV
-301 DRRRIKADPNAP
+301 RRRIPANPDAP

-335 AGTLKS
+335 AGTLRS
-341 GDTVMNTTKD
+341 GDTVLNTTKD

-369 IKEVSAG
+369 IKEVHAG

-388 TGDTLASSEDPVVL
+388 TGDTLAAAEDPVVL

-422 AVEKMTLGL
+422 GVEKMTLGL

-438 PSLRLKTDQ
+438 PSLRLRTDQ
-447 ESGQTILSGMGE
+447 ETGQTILSGMGE

-467 RLRREYGVDCN
+467 RLRREYGVDAN
-478 IGAPQVAYRETITKP
+478 IGAPQVAYRETISRP
-493 HTEIYTHKKQSGGSG
+493 YTETYTHKKQTGGSG
-508 QYAEVKVIFEPAER
+508 QYAEVKIIFEPLER
-522 NAGISFENKV
+522 NQGIVFENKT
-532 VGGSVPKEYIPAVE
+532 VGGSVPREYVPAVE
-546 KGIRVQAD
+546 KGIRVQSD

-567 YSLVDGKY
+567 FSLVDGKY

-590 ACFREGMK
+590 AAFREGMK
-598 KAGPIILEPIMD
+598 LAGPIILEPIMD

-618 HVGDCV
+618 HVGDVV

-629 RRGMIQSQDSSG
+629 RRGVIQSQESSG
-641 STILV
+641 STVIV

-652 KEMFGYISD
+652 KEMFGYISN
-661 LRSMTKGRA
+661 LRGMTKGRA

-680 PVPRNVADEIMKK
+680 PVPRNIADDIMAK
-693 SAYRRRRRGALPPRP
+693 SA
-708 PPRASPWTPLPR
+708 
-720 KKGEA
+720 
-725 ILCIALFFLERSVF
+725 
-739 DHSQAYRTSKVG
+739 
-751 VCRCVMCS
+751 

>member
-1 MATSLEKIRNIGI
+1 MSVTPLDKIRNIGI

-22 TTTTERILHYTG
+22 TTTTERILYYTG
-34 VSHKIGEV
+34 VSHRIGEV

-72 DHRINIIDTPGH
+72 ENRINIIDTPGH

-97 LDGAV
+97 LDGAI

-144 RAFATLKDKLDIVAL
+144 RAFDTLKEKLDIIAL
-159 PLQLPIGIED
+159 PLQLPIGVED
-169 KFVGVV
+169 QFLGVV
-175 DLIEMKAIVWE
+175 DLVEMKAIVWE
-186 GGDLGAKFHDEPI
+186 GGELGAKYHYEDI
-199 PADLEE
+199 PAEMEE
-205 QAKEYR
+205 LVAEHR
-211 QLLLDT
+211 QTLLDT
-217 AVGVDDKAM
+217 ALSVDSEAM
-226 EEYFENGDVSIETLK
+226 EEYFDKGDVSIETMK
-241 RCIKIGT
+241 RCIKRGT
-248 ISGAFRPVLCGTAFK
+248 IDGTFRPVLCGTAFK

-271 DAVLDYL
+271 DAVIDYL
-278 PSPIDVPGISVAAE
+278 PSPIDVPGIAVAVE
-292 EGEEDGEFS
+292 EGDDEATVAN
-301 DRRRIKADPNAP
+301 RRRIKADPKAP
-313 FAGLAFKII
+313 FSGLAFKII
-322 NDKYGALTFVRVY
+322 NDKYGTLTFVRVY
-335 AGTLKS
+335 SGTLKS

-351 SRERIGRMFQMH
+351 HKERIGRMFQMH

-369 IKEVSAG
+369 IKEVEAG

-388 TGDTLASSEDPVVL
+388 TGDTLASADDPVIL

-415 VEPKTKE
+415 VEPRTKE

-447 ESGQTILSGMGE
+447 ETGQTILSGMGE

-467 RLRREYGVDCN
+467 RLRREYGVDCD
-478 IGAPQVAYRETITKP
+478 IGAPQVAYRETISKP
-493 HTEIYTHKKQSGGSG
+493 HTETYTHKKQSGGSG
-508 QYAEVKVIFEPAER
+508 QYAEVKIIFTPQER
-522 NAGISFENKV
+522 NAGILFENKV

-546 KGIRVQAD
+546 KGIKVQAD

-567 YSLVDGKY
+567 YTLVDGKY

-598 KAGPIILEPIMD
+598 LAGPIILEPIMD

-618 HVGDCV
+618 HVGDVV

-629 RRGMIQSQDSSG
+629 RRGQIQNQESSG
-641 STILV
+641 STVIV

-652 KEMFGYISD
+652 KEMFGYISH

-680 PVPRNVADEIMKK
+680 PVPRNVAEEIMKK
-693 SAYRRRRRGALPPRP
+693 SA
-708 PPRASPWTPLPR
+708 
-720 KKGEA
+720 
-725 ILCIALFFLERSVF
+725 
-739 DHSQAYRTSKVG
+739 
-751 VCRCVMCS
+751 

>member
-1 MATSLEKIRNIGI
+1 VSIVPLDKIRNIGI

-22 TTTTERILHYTG
+22 TTTTERILYYTG

-72 DHRINIIDTPGH
+72 DNRINIIDTPGH

-124 YNVPRIIFINKLDRT
+124 YKVPRIIFINKLDRT

-144 RAFATLKDKLDIVAL
+144 RAFATLKEKLDIVAL
-159 PLQLPIGIED
+159 PLQLPVGAED
-169 KFVGVV
+169 QFLGVV
-175 DLIEMKAIVWE
+175 DLVEMKAIIWE
-186 GGDLGAKFHDEPI
+186 GGELGAKYHYEDI
-199 PADLEE
+199 PEDMVELAAEH
-205 QAKEYR
+205 R
-211 QLLLDT
+211 QTLLDT
-217 AVGVDDKAM
+217 ALSVDEAAI
-226 EEYFENGDVSIETLK
+226 EEYLENGDVPIETLK
-241 RCIKIGT
+241 RCIKRGT
-248 ISGAFRPVLCGTAFK
+248 IDGTFRPVLCGTAFK

-271 DAVLDYL
+271 DAVIDYL
-278 PSPIDVPGISVAAE
+278 PSPIDVPGIAVALE
-292 EGEEDGEFS
+292 EGEEDG
-301 DRRRIKADPNAP
+301 DNPNRRRIPADPKAP

-322 NDKYGALTFVRVY
+322 NDKYGTLTFVRVY

-341 GDTVMNTTKD
+341 GDTVQNTTKGH
-351 SRERIGRMFQMH
+351 RERIGRMFQMH

-369 IKEVSAG
+369 IKEVEAG

-388 TGDTLASSEDPVVL
+388 TGDTLASNDDPVIL

-415 VEPKTKE
+415 VEPRTKE

-447 ESGQTILSGMGE
+447 ETGQTILSGMGE

-467 RLRREYGVDCN
+467 RLRREYGVDCD
-478 IGAPQVAYRETITKP
+478 IGAPQVAYRETISKP
-493 HTEIYTHKKQSGGSG
+493 WTEIYTHKKQSGGSG
-508 QYAEVKVIFEPAER
+508 QYAEVKITFEPLER
-522 NAGISFENKV
+522 NTGVQFENKV

-567 YSLVDGKY
+567 YTLIDGKY

-590 ACFREGMK
+590 ACFRDGMK

-618 HVGDCV
+618 HVGDVV

-629 RRGMIQSQDSSG
+629 RRGTIQNQESSG
-641 STILV
+641 STVIV

-652 KEMFGYISD
+652 KEMFGYISH

-693 SAYRRRRRGALPPRP
+693 SA
-708 PPRASPWTPLPR
+708 
-720 KKGEA
+720 
-725 ILCIALFFLERSVF
+725 
-739 DHSQAYRTSKVG
+739 
-751 VCRCVMCS
+751 

>member
-1 MATSLEKIRNIGI
+1 MAGNDLARIRNIGI

-22 TTTTERILHYTG
+22 TTTTERILYYTG
-34 VSHKIGEV
+34 VSHRIGEV
-42 HDGNTTTD
+42 HEGNTTTD
-50 YMDQERER
+50 YMEQERER

-124 YNVPRIIFINKLDRT
+124 YNVPRVIFINKLDRT

-144 RAFATLKDKLDIVAL
+144 RAFATLKERLDIVAL
-159 PLQLPIGIED
+159 PLQLPIGVED

-175 DLIEMKAIVWE
+175 DLVEMKAIVWE
-186 GGDLGAKFHDEPI
+186 GGELGARYHDEPI
-199 PADLEE
+199 PADMSEAARE
-205 QAKEYR
+205 HR
-211 QLLLDT
+211 QTLLDT
-217 AVGVDDKAM
+217 ALSVDDAAM
-226 EEYFENGDVSIETLK
+226 EEYFDKGDVSVATLK
-241 RCIKIGT
+241 RCIKAGSIA
-248 ISGAFRPVLCGTAFK
+248 GAFRPVLCGTAFK

-271 DAVLDYL
+271 DAVIDYL
-278 PSPIDVPGISVAAE
+278 PSPIDVPGIAVAAE
-292 EGEEDGEFS
+292 EDEDETIE
-301 DRRRIKADPNAP
+301 RRRIKADPNAP

-322 NDKYGALTFVRVY
+322 NDKYGTLTFVRVY
-335 AGTLKS
+335 AGTLRS
-341 GDTVMNTTKD
+341 GDTVQNTTRRH
-351 SRERIGRMFQMH
+351 RERIGRMFQMH

-369 IKEVSAG
+369 IKEVHAG

-388 TGDTLASSEDPVVL
+388 TGDTLASADDPVVL

-415 VEPKTKE
+415 VEPRTKE

-438 PSLRLKTDQ
+438 PSLRLRTDQ
-447 ESGQTILSGMGE
+447 ETGQTILSGMGE

-467 RLRREYGVDCN
+467 RLKREYSVDAN
-478 IGAPQVAYRETITKP
+478 VGAPQVAYRETISRP
-493 HTEIYTHKKQSGGSG
+493 HTETYTHKKQTGGSG
-508 QYAEVKVIFEPAER
+508 QYAEVKIAFEPLER
-522 NAGISFENKV
+522 NGGVVFENDV
-532 VGGSVPKEYIPAVE
+532 VGGAVPREYVPAVE

-567 YSLVDGKY
+567 YTLLDGKY

-590 ACFREGMK
+590 ACFRDGMK
-598 KAGPIILEPIMD
+598 RAGPIILEPVMD

-618 HVGDCV
+618 HVGDVV

-629 RRGMIQSQDSSG
+629 RRGMIQNQESSG
-641 STILV
+641 STIIV

-680 PVPRNVADEIMKK
+680 PVPRNIADEIMAK
-693 SAYRRRRRGALPPRP
+693 SA
-708 PPRASPWTPLPR
+708 
-720 KKGEA
+720 
-725 ILCIALFFLERSVF
+725 
-739 DHSQAYRTSKVG
+739 
-751 VCRCVMCS
+751 

>member
-1 MATSLEKIRNIGI
+1 MAFPAFVWSSIVSETDANPLALIRNIGI

-22 TTTTERILHYTG
+22 TTTTERILYYTG
-34 VSHKIGEV
+34 VSHRIGEV

-50 YMDQERER
+50 YMAQERER

-72 DHRINIIDTPGH
+72 GHRINIIDTPGH

-144 RAFATLKDKLDIVAL
+144 RAFDTLKEKLDIVAL

-169 KFVGVV
+169 TFIGVV
-175 DLIEMKAIVWE
+175 DLVEMKAIVWE
-186 GGDLGAKFHDEPI
+186 GGELGAKFHDEEI
-199 PADLEE
+199 PADMMEKA
-205 QAKEYR
+205 QEYR
-211 QLLLDT
+211 TLLLDT
-217 AVGVDDKAM
+217 ALSVDTEAM
-226 EEYFENGDVSIETLK
+226 EEYFDKGDVSVETLK
-241 RCIKIGT
+241 RCIKAGA
-248 ISGAFRPVLCGTAFK
+248 ISGVFRPVLCGTAFK

-278 PSPIDVPGISVAAE
+278 PSPIDVPGIKVAE
-292 EGEEDGEFS
+292 EEDEPEGTI
-301 DRRRIKADPNAP
+301 RRIIPADIKAP

-322 NDKYGALTFVRVY
+322 NDKYGTLTFVRVY
-335 AGTLKS
+335 AGSLKS

-351 SRERIGRMFQMH
+351 HRERIGRMFQMH

-369 IKEVSAG
+369 IKEVHAG
-376 DIAAFVGLKDTG
+376 DIAAFVGLKDTV
-388 TGDTLASSEDPVVL
+388 TGDTLAAAEDPVVL
-402 ERMAFPVPVIDIS
+402 ERMSFPIPVIDIS
-415 VEPKTKE
+415 VEPKTKDG
-422 AVEKMTLGL
+422 VEKMTLGL

-438 PSLRLKTDQ
+438 PSLRLRTDQ

-467 RLRREYGVDCN
+467 RLQREYGVDAN
-478 IGAPQVAYRETITKP
+478 IGAPQVAYRETISRS
-493 HTEIYTHKKQSGGSG
+493 HTEIYTHKKQTGGSG
-508 QYAEVKVIFEPAER
+508 QYAEVKILFEPMER
-522 NAGISFENKV
+522 NSGVVFENKV
-532 VGGSVPKEYIPAVE
+532 VGGSIPKEYIPAVE
-546 KGIRVQAD
+546 KGIRNQCE

-590 ACFREGMK
+590 ACFRDGMK
-598 KAGPIILEPIMD
+598 KAAPIILEPIMD

-618 HVGDCV
+618 HVGDVV

-629 RRGMIQSQDSSG
+629 RRGTIQSQDSAG
-641 STILV
+641 STVMV

-652 KEMFGYISD
+652 KEMFGYISQ
-661 LRSMTKGRA
+661 LRGMTKGRA

-680 PVPRNVADEIMKK
+680 PVPRNIADEIMAK
-693 SAYRRRRRGALPPRP
+693 SA
-708 PPRASPWTPLPR
+708 
-720 KKGEA
+720 
-725 ILCIALFFLERSVF
+725 
-739 DHSQAYRTSKVG
+739 
-751 VCRCVMCS
+751 

>member
-1 MATSLEKIRNIGI
+1 MTSTAPLGLIRNIGI

-22 TTTTERILHYTG
+22 TTTTERILYYTG

-72 DHRINIIDTPGH
+72 GHRINIIDTPGH

-144 RAFATLKDKLDIVAL
+144 RAFDTLKEKLDIVAL
-159 PLQLPIGIED
+159 PLQLPIGIEEN
-169 KFVGVV
+169 FVGVV
-175 DLIEMKAIVWE
+175 DLVEMKAIIWE
-186 GGDLGAKFHDEPI
+186 GGELGAAFHDAPI
-199 PADLEE
+199 PDDLADK
-205 QAKEYR
+205 AAEYR
-211 QLLLDT
+211 EALLDT
-217 AVGVDDKAM
+217 ALSVDTVAM
-226 EEYFENGDVSIETLK
+226 EEYFDKGDVSVETLK
-241 RCIKIGT
+241 RCIKAGA

-278 PSPIDVPGISVAAE
+278 PSPIDVPGIKVAAE
-292 EGEEDGEFS
+292 EGEEDTPEALAK
-301 DRRRIKADPNAP
+301 RRVIPANPDAP

-322 NDKYGALTFVRVY
+322 NDKYGTLTFVRVY
-335 AGTLKS
+335 SGMLKS
-341 GDTVMNTTKD
+341 GDTVMNTTKGH
-351 SRERIGRMFQMH
+351 RERIGRMFQMH

-388 TGDTLASSEDPVVL
+388 TGDTLAGAEDQVVL

-422 AVEKMTLGL
+422 GVEKMTLGL

-447 ESGQTILSGMGE
+447 ETGQTILSGMGE

-467 RLRREYGVDCN
+467 RLRREYGVDAN
-478 IGAPQVAYRETITKP
+478 IGAPQVAYRETISRA
-493 HTEIYTHKKQSGGSG
+493 HTETYTHKKQSGGSG
-508 QYAEVKVIFEPAER
+508 QYAEVKIIFEPQER
-522 NAGISFENKV
+522 NQGVLFENKV
-532 VGGSVPKEYIPAVE
+532 VGGSIPKEYIPAVE
-546 KGIRVQAD
+546 KGIRMQAD
-554 TGVLAGFPTVDFK
+554 TGVLAGFQTVDFK
-567 YSLVDGKY
+567 YILVDGKY

-610 VEVTTPQD
+610 VEVTTPND
-618 HVGDCV
+618 HVGDVV

-629 RRGMIQSQDSSG
+629 RRGMIQNQESSG
-641 STILV
+641 STVIV

-652 KEMFGYISD
+652 KEMFGYISH

-680 PVPRNVADEIMKK
+680 PVPRNVADEIMAK
-693 SAYRRRRRGALPPRP
+693 SA
-708 PPRASPWTPLPR
+708 
-720 KKGEA
+720 
-725 ILCIALFFLERSVF
+725 
-739 DHSQAYRTSKVG
+739 
-751 VCRCVMCS
+751 

>member
-1 MATSLEKIRNIGI
+1 VASRTPLERIRNIGI

-22 TTTTERILHYTG
+22 TTTTERILYYTG
-34 VSHKIGEV
+34 KSHKIGEV

-50 YMDQERER
+50 YMAQERER

-64 AAVTCEWK
+64 AAVTAEWN

-97 LDGAV
+97 LDGAI

-124 YNVPRIIFINKLDRT
+124 YNVPRLIFINKLDRT

-144 RAFATLKDKLDIVAL
+144 KAADTLTEKLGIKWVA
-159 PLQLPIGIED
+159 LQLPIGIED
-169 KFVGVV
+169 TMKGIV
-175 DLIEMKAIVWE
+175 DLVEMKALIWE
-186 GGDLGAKFHDEPI
+186 GDELGAKYHEAPI
-199 PADLEE
+199 PEDMA
-205 QAKEYR
+205 AKAAEWR
-211 QLLLDT
+211 EKLLDT
-217 AVGVDDKAM
+217 VVSADDEAM
-226 EEYFENGDVSIETLK
+226 EAYLGDGDVPVALLK
-241 RCIKIGT
+241 RAIKKGT
-248 ISGAFRPVLCGTAFK
+248 ISGEFRPVMCGTAFK

-271 DAVLDYL
+271 DGVIEYL
-278 PSPIDVPGISVAAE
+278 PSPIDREGIRVAPE
-292 EGEEDGEFS
+292 EGQDETVE
-301 DRRRIKADPNAP
+301 RRIIPANENEP

-322 NDKYGALTFVRVY
+322 NDKYGNLTFVRVY
-335 AGTLKS
+335 RGVLRQ
-341 GDTVMNTTKD
+341 GDMVMNTTKGHK
-351 SRERIGRMFQMH
+351 ERIGRMFQMH
-363 ADKRAE
+363 ADKREE
-369 IKEVSAG
+369 IKEVFAG

-388 TGDTLASSEDPVVL
+388 TGDTLAAQDDPVVL

-415 VEPKTKE
+415 VEPKTKDS
-422 AVEKMTLGL
+422 VEKMTLGL

-447 ESGQTILSGMGE
+447 ETGQTILSGMGE

-467 RLRREYGVDCN
+467 RLRREYGVEAN
-478 IGAPQVAYRETITKP
+478 VGAPQVAYRETITKP

-508 QYAEVKVIFEPAER
+508 QYAEVKITFEPKER
-522 NAGISFENKV
+522 NQGIEFVNAV
-532 VGGSVPKEYIPAVE
+532 VGGSVPKEYIPAVD
-546 KGIRVQAD
+546 KGIKVQAD

-567 YSLVDGKY
+567 YTLTDGKY

-598 KAGPIILEPIMD
+598 KAGPVILEPIMD

-618 HVGDCV
+618 HVGDVV

-629 RRGMIQSQDSSG
+629 RRGMIQSQDMAGTSV
-641 STILV
+641 IV

-652 KEMFGYISD
+652 KEMFGYISN
-661 LRSMTKGRA
+661 LRGMTKGRA
-670 SFTMQFHHYD
+670 SFSMQFHHYD
-680 PVPRNVADEIMKK
+680 PVPRNVADEIMKQ
-693 SAYRRRRRGALPPRP
+693 SA
-708 PPRASPWTPLPR
+708 
-720 KKGEA
+720 
-725 ILCIALFFLERSVF
+725 
-739 DHSQAYRTSKVG
+739 
-751 VCRCVMCS
+751 

>member
-1 MATSLEKIRNIGI
+1 VSTTALEKIRNIGI

-22 TTTTERILHYTG
+22 TTTTERILYYTG
-34 VSHKIGEV
+34 VSHKAGEV
-42 HDGNTTTD
+42 HDGTTTTD
-50 YMDQERER
+50 YMEQERER

-64 AAVTCEWK
+64 AAVTSEWK
-72 DHRINIIDTPGH
+72 GHRINIIDTPGH

-124 YNVPRIIFINKLDRT
+124 YNVPRVIFINKLDRT
-139 GADFY
+139 GADFF
-144 RAFATLKDKLDIVAL
+144 RACESLKEKLDIVAL

-169 KFVGVV
+169 QFRGVV
-175 DLIEMKAIVWE
+175 DLVEMKAIVWE
-186 GGDLGAKFHDEPI
+186 GSELGAKFHEEAI
-199 PADLEE
+199 PEALLE
-205 QAKEYR
+205 AARAYR
-211 QLLLDT
+211 QTLLDT
-217 AVGVDDKAM
+217 ALSVDDAAM
-226 EEYFENGDVSIETLK
+226 EEYFEHGDVAVATLK
-241 RCIKIGT
+241 RCIKTGT
-248 ISGAFRPVLCGTAFK
+248 ISGVFRPVLCGTAFK

-278 PSPIDVPGISVAAE
+278 PSPLDVPGIAVAAE
-292 EGEEDGEFS
+292 EGEAEGAQEP
-301 DRRRIKADPNAP
+301 RRIKADPNAP

-322 NDKYGALTFVRVY
+322 NDKYGTLTFVRIY
-335 AGTLKS
+335 AGTLRT
-341 GDTVMNTTKD
+341 GDMVLNTTKGH
-351 SRERIGRMFQMH
+351 RERVGRMFQMH

-376 DIAAFVGLKDTG
+376 DIVAFVGLKDTA
-388 TGDTLASSEDPVVL
+388 TGDTLASAHDPVVL

-415 VEPKTKE
+415 VEPRTKDSID
-422 AVEKMTLGL
+422 KMTLGL

-438 PSLRLKTDQ
+438 PSLRLKTDP
-447 ESGQTILSGMGE
+447 ETGQTILSGMGE

-467 RLRREYGVDCN
+467 RLKREYGVEAN
-478 IGAPQVAYRETITKP
+478 IGAPQVAYRETITRA
-493 HTEIYTHKKQSGGSG
+493 HTETYTHKKQTGGSG
-508 QYAEVKVIFEPAER
+508 QYAEVKIAFAPLER
-522 NAGISFENKV
+522 NGGIVFENNV
-532 VGGSVPKEYIPAVE
+532 VGGAVPKEYIPAVE
-546 KGIRVQAD
+546 KGIRNQSD
-554 TGVLAGFPTVDFK
+554 TGVLAGFPTVDFRAT
-567 YSLVDGKY
+567 LLDGKY

-590 ACFREGMK
+590 ACFRDGMK
-598 KAGPIILEPIMD
+598 KAGPVILEPIMD

-618 HVGDCV
+618 HVGDVV

-629 RRGMIQSQDSSG
+629 RRGMIQNQESAG
-641 STILV
+641 STVIV

-680 PVPRNVADEIMKK
+680 PVPRNIADEIMAK
-693 SAYRRRRRGALPPRP
+693 SA
-708 PPRASPWTPLPR
+708 
-720 KKGEA
+720 
-725 ILCIALFFLERSVF
+725 
-739 DHSQAYRTSKVG
+739 
-751 VCRCVMCS
+751 

>member
-1 MATSLEKIRNIGI
+1 MSSSSLEKIRNIGI

-22 TTTTERILHYTG
+22 TTTTERILYYTG

-97 LDGAV
+97 LDGAI

-139 GADFY
+139 GADFF
-144 RAFATLKDKLDIVAL
+144 RAFSTLKEKLDIVAL

-169 KFVGVV
+169 QFRGVV
-175 DLIEMKAIVWE
+175 DLVEMKAIIWE
-186 GGDLGAKFHDEPI
+186 GGELGAKYHYESI
-199 PADLEE
+199 PAELMDL
-205 QAKEYR
+205 AVNYR

-217 AVGVDDKAM
+217 ALSVDEDAM
-226 EEYFENGDVSIETLK
+226 VEYFDAGEVSIETLK
-241 RCIKIGT
+241 RCIKK
-248 ISGAFRPVLCGTAFK
+248 GAIAGDFRPVLCGTAFK

-271 DAVLDYL
+271 DAVIDYL
-278 PSPIDVPGISVAAE
+278 PSPLDVPGIAVATEQENDESNTA
-292 EGEEDGEFS
+292 
-301 DRRRIKADPNAP
+301 DRRRIKADPEAA

-322 NDKYGALTFVRVY
+322 NDKYGTLTFVRVY
-335 AGTLKS
+335 SGVLRS
-341 GDTVMNTTKD
+341 GDTVMNTTKEH
-351 SRERIGRMFQMH
+351 RERIGRMFQMH
-363 ADKRAE
+363 ADKRQE
-369 IKEVSAG
+369 IKEVGAG
-376 DIAAFVGLKDTG
+376 DIAAFVGLKDTS
-388 TGDTLASSEDPVVL
+388 TGDTLASAEDPVVL

-415 VEPKTKE
+415 VEPRTKE

-438 PSLRLKTDQ
+438 PSLRLRTDQ
-447 ESGQTILSGMGE
+447 ETGQTILSGMGE

-478 IGAPQVAYRETITKP
+478 IGAPQVAYRETISRE
-493 HTEIYTHKKQSGGSG
+493 HTETYTHKKQSGGSG
-508 QYAEVKVIFEPAER
+508 QFAEVKIVFSPLER
-522 NAGISFENKV
+522 NGGIIFENKV
-532 VGGSVPKEYIPAVE
+532 VGGAIPKEYIPAIE
-546 KGIRVQAD
+546 KGIKVQAD
-554 TGVLAGFPTVDFK
+554 VGVLAGFPTVDFK
-567 YSLVDGKY
+567 FCVVDGKY

-598 KAGPIILEPIMD
+598 KAGPIILEPVMD
-610 VEVTTPQD
+610 VEITTPQD
-618 HVGDCV
+618 HVGDVV

-629 RRGMIQSQDSSG
+629 RRGMIQNQESSG
-641 STILV
+641 STVIV
-646 RAHVPL
+646 RAYVPL

-670 SFTMQFHHYD
+670 SFTIQFHHYD
-680 PVPRNVADEIMKK
+680 P
-693 SAYRRRRRGALPPRP
+693 
-708 PPRASPWTPLPR
+708 LPR
-720 KKGEA
+720 G
-725 ILCIALFFLERSVF
+725 IADDIV
-739 DHSQAYRTSKVG
+739 AKTA
-751 VCRCVMCS
+751 

>member
-1 MATSLEKIRNIGI
+1 VSGSPLERIRNIGI

-22 TTTTERILHYTG
+22 TTTTERILYYTG

-50 YMDQERER
+50 YMEQERER

-144 RAFATLKDKLDIVAL
+144 RANATLKEKLDIVAL

-169 KFVGVV
+169 QFVGVV
-175 DLIEMKAIVWE
+175 DLVEMKAIVWE
-186 GGDLGAKFHDEPI
+186 GGELGAKYHDEPI
-199 PADLEE
+199 PANMAEK
-205 QAKEYR
+205 AAEYR
-211 QLLLDT
+211 QMLLDT
-217 AVGVDDKAM
+217 ALSVDDAGM
-226 EEYFENGDVSIETLK
+226 EEYFEKGDVSVETLK
-241 RCIKIGT
+241 RAIKTGT

-278 PSPIDVPGISVAAE
+278 PSPVDVPGISIAAE
-292 EGEEDGEFS
+292 EGEEDGEHS

-322 NDKYGALTFVRVY
+322 NDKYGTLTFVRVY

-341 GDTVMNTTKD
+341 GDTVMNTTKGH
-351 SRERIGRMFQMH
+351 RERIGRMFQMH

-388 TGDTLASSEDPVVL
+388 TGDTLASQDDQVVL

-422 AVEKMTLGL
+422 SVEKMTIGL

-438 PSLRLKTDQ
+438 PSLRLRTDQ
-447 ESGQTILSGMGE
+447 ETGQTILSGMGE

-467 RLRREYGVDCN
+467 RLKREYAVEAN
-478 IGAPQVAYRETITKP
+478 IGAPQVAYRETIGRA
-493 HTEIYTHKKQSGGSG
+493 HTETYTHKKQTGGSG
-508 QYAEVKVIFEPAER
+508 QYAEVKIMFEPLER
-522 NAGISFENKV
+522 NEGVVFENKV
-532 VGGSVPKEYIPAVE
+532 VGGAVPKEYIPAVE

-567 YSLVDGKY
+567 YTLLDGKY

-598 KAGPIILEPIMD
+598 NASPMILEPIMD

-618 HVGDCV
+618 HVGDVV

-629 RRGMIQSQDSSG
+629 RRGMIQSQESSG
-641 STILV
+641 STVMV

-680 PVPRNVADEIMKK
+680 PVPRNIADEIMAK
-693 SAYRRRRRGALPPRP
+693 SA
-708 PPRASPWTPLPR
+708 
-720 KKGEA
+720 
-725 ILCIALFFLERSVF
+725 
-739 DHSQAYRTSKVG
+739 
-751 VCRCVMCS
+751 